1 MILRRLELTD
11 FRNYARAALD
21 FDPGL
26 TVVAGAN
33 GEGKTNLIEAVA
45 WLATLESFR
54 GVPNE
59 ALVRDGAD
67 RAVLRADVVEVDG
80 RPLAIEAEL
89 PTTGRYRVQVN
100 RQRLARTRDLLGAL
114 QVSVFSPDDLALVK
128 GGPGERRR
136 FLDATLVGLHVKHDA
151 LRSDLERILRQRNML
166 LKQAGG
172 RLSPDIVNTLDV
184 WDAKL
189 ADVGTALGDARDALV
204 TELEPL
210 VGKAYAEVAG
220 VPTAVHLRYA
230 PAWRAAGLATAL
242 ASGRADDVR
251 RQLTLVGPHR
261 DELEIVLAGLPARTH
276 ASQGEQRCVALAL
289 RLAAHQAV
297 ADRAGT
303 APVLLLD
310 DVFSELDPERAEA
323 LLHHLPAAQVVVTT
337 AGPLPASAV
346 PSRRVVVRD
355 GRLVDG

>member
-1 MILRRLELTD
+1 VILRRLELTD
-11 FRNYARAALD
+11 FRNYGRATLD
-21 FDPGL
+21 FDPDL
-26 TVVAGAN
+26 TVVTGAN

-54 GVPNE
+54 GAPNE
-59 ALVRDGAD
+59 ALVREGAE
-67 RAVLRADVVEVDG
+67 RAVLRADVVTGDG
-80 RPLAIEAEL
+80 RDVAIEAEV
-89 PTTGRYRVQVN
+89 PATGRYRVQVN

-136 FLDATLVGLHVKHDA
+136 FLDTTLVGLHVKHDA
-151 LRSDLERILRQRNML
+151 LRVDLERILRQRNML

-172 RLSPDIVNTLDV
+172 RLSPDIVTTLDV

-189 ADVGTALGDARDALV
+189 AEVGTALGDARDALV

-210 VGKAYAEVAG
+210 VGKAYADVAG
-220 VPTAVHLRYA
+220 LPTDVRLQYA
-230 PAWRAAGLATAL
+230 PVWRATGLAAAL
-242 ASGRADDVR
+242 AAGRADDVR
-251 RQLTLVGPHR
+251 RQLTLIGPHR
-261 DELEIVLAGLPARTH
+261 DELDIVLAGLPARTH

-303 APVLLLD
+303 PPVLLLD
-310 DVFSELDPERAEA
+310 DVFSELDPDRARA

-337 AGPLPASAV
+337 AGPLPPGTA
-346 PSRRVVVRD
+346 PSRRVVVRA